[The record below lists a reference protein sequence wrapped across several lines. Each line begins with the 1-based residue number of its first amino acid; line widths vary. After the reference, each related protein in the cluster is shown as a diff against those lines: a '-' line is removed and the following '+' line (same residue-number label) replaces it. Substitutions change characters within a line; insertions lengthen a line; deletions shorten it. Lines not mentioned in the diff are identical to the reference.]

1 MEANKLTTKSQEALS
16 AAVRHSVDRGNPAVE
31 PAHLLG
37 ALLEQTDGTAGP
49 LLRAVGAD
57 LTDVRAEN
65 DALQGRLPSASGAT
79 VSAPQFSRDLHKVL
93 TAAVKQAEELS
104 DEYLSTE
111 HLLVGLAAEGGP
123 VADLLRRHGATP
135 DALLEAFQ
143 QVRGGEP
150 GHLAGPG
157 GHLPG
162 AGEVRRRPHRGG
174 PRGQA
179 RPGHRPRH
187 RDPPGRPGAVPPD
200 QEQPGADRR
209 ARASARPPSS
219 RAWPSGSWPATCRSR
234 CGTSG

>member
-37 ALLEQTDGTAGP
+37 A

-79 VSAPQFSRDLHKVL
+79 VSAPQFSRDLHKVM

-104 DEYLSTE
+104 DDYLSTE

-123 VADLLRRHGATP
+123 VAQLLRRHGATA
-135 DALLEAFQ
+135 DALLGAFQ
-143 QVRGGEP
+143 QVRG
-150 GHLAGPG
+150 
-157 GHLPG
+157 
-162 AGEVRRRPHRGG
+162 
-174 PRGQA
+174 
-179 RPGHRPRH
+179 
-187 RDPPGRPGAVPPD
+187 
-200 QEQPGADRR
+200 
-209 ARASARPPSS
+209 
-219 RAWPSGSWPATCRSR
+219 
-234 CGTSG
+234 